1 MLFLFGTA
9 VSEWRSTENILAQ
22 CPFCHAPVSESIVR
36 HGGTCPACLHVI
48 PGEEAPTHP
57 GDEVMA
63 EIRKADEAHQRK
75 RADKPLKFGLPLF
88 VVALLGVGYALKP
101 EPPLEKLEFGA
112 DEFGFKF
119 DAAEFKE
126 ADPNAVAPAEAP
138 VANAGKP
145 GGQASKPRPG
155 GGLAGAGNVGEGLGS
170 GPAVPSG
177 DLSQGGSADP
187 SAPVSHRVET
197 EQGSAV
203 REAGGLAGAGSASGS
218 SAPSSLDVAFNARRT
233 AAVLESRDDIQA
245 AIKDMLRAR
254 VPRLKQCYERS
265 LKSNEDLHGSW
276 RMSFMLGKEGAV
288 QGATAEGQ
296 TMHDAT
302 FESCLVNELSAWTIL
317 GQLKREFG
325 PVGFPVQFGAE

>member
-1 MLFLFGTA
+1 
-9 VSEWRSTENILAQ
+9 
-22 CPFCHAPVSESIVR
+22 
-36 HGGTCPACLHVI
+36 
-48 PGEEAPTHP
+48 
-57 GDEVMA
+57 MA
-63 EIRKADEAHQRK
+63 EIRKADEAHARK
-75 RADKPLKFGLPLF
+75 RANKPLMFGLPLF

-119 DAAEFKE
+119 DAADFAE
-126 ADPNAVAPAEAP
+126 ADPNAPVPAEAP
-138 VANAGKP
+138 VADAGKP
-145 GGQASKPRPG
+145 GGQAAKPRPAG
-155 GGLAGAGNVGEGLGS
+155 GGLAGASNIGDGLGS
-170 GPAVPSG
+170 SPAVPSG
-177 DLSQGGSADP
+177 DLSQGGSAEP
-187 SAPVSHRVET
+187 GSAASHRVET
-197 EQGSAV
+197 APTNTV
-203 REAGGLAGAGSASGS
+203 REAGGLAGAGSASGGS
-218 SAPSSLDVAFNARRT
+218 GPSSLEVAFNARRT

-276 RMSFMLGKEGAV
+276 RMSFMLGKDGAV

-302 FESCLVNELSAWTIL
+302 FEACLVNELSAWTIL

-325 PVGFPVQFGAE
+325 PVGFPVQFGSEE

>member
-1 MLFLFGTA
+1 M
-9 VSEWRSTENILAQ
+9 AQ
-22 CPFCHAPVSESIVR
+22 CPFCHAPVTETLVR

-63 EIRKADEAHQRK
+63 EIRKADEAHARK
-75 RADKPLKFGLPLF
+75 RANKPLMFGLPLF
-88 VVALLGVGYALKP
+88 VVALLGVGYALRP

-119 DAAEFKE
+119 DATEFKE
-126 ADPNAVAPAEAP
+126 ADPNAVAPSDPAP
-138 VANAGKP
+138 AVAGKP
-145 GGQASKPRPG
+145 GAQAAKPRPG
-155 GGLAGAGNVGEGLGS
+155 GGLAGASNVADGLGG

-187 SAPVSHRVET
+187 GGAVSHRVET
-197 EQGSAV
+197 AQNNTV
-203 REAGGLAGAGSASGS
+203 REAGGLAGGSADGGSGP
-218 SAPSSLDVAFNARRT
+218 ASLNVAFNARRT
-233 AAVLESRDDIQA
+233 SAVLESRDDIQA

-276 RMSFMLGKEGAV
+276 RMSFMLNKEGAV

-302 FESCLVNELSAWTIL
+302 FESCLVNELSAWSIL

-325 PVGFPVQFGAE
+325 PVGFPVQFGSEE